1 MAEEARRGT
10 DIGREKEGKGKE
22 RRRRKRDTGFTD
34 RQRLAAGRTGSRP
47 ASQASRSER
56 PSWVSAPTDVCIVV
70 YASTCTRVGACVW
83 SAAAAAAAA
92 AGKNA

>member
-1 MAEEARRGT
+1 MAKEARRGT

-70 YASTCTRVGACVW
+70 LYICSVHIIRASSSVCATRRCPASV
-83 SAAAAAAAA
+83 
-92 AGKNA
+92 